1 MFSLWHN
8 TGRSISKVGILGFAT
23 LWRTASLKPSAQTCS
38 CIRRYSAEGKPAE
51 GGGIRLTRQQR
62 LYGTTWQA
70 SPASEQEGVATKLP
84 AVWDFEDNQTY
95 AQEVDLD
102 KLVHPILIT
111 AYIKALKTA
120 ALSSLGGPDQEA
132 SLTRFLIRMDD
143 LLAAAAPRMNYINF
157 AAVVTASAQLWSA
170 ARKYDTFTNQADIHE
185 GLVAVY
191 QQCLQGLQGLQHRLV
206 EMSAWEIRTVV
217 WASATLGCNPDAVIP
232 GMLHHLTFKF
242 AQLTDATKED
252 QRPNAQ
258 ACANL
263 LWALATM
270 RYPAAAE
277 VVDAVCDRMY
287 SLLQSTD
294 QHIRPNA
301 QHTANTFWALMKLKH
316 APSHDVASALLIN
329 LSALCQIPDLQP
341 RSQSVSNCLLACAE
355 LGLSVSS
362 TCLEALLKYLLEM
375 HVSQVDYQHYCNTAW
390 SLAVMRFLD
399 FKTFALFLNKLTTKQ
414 LSARQLGRGR
424 AQPNTW
430 EARQLY
436 QALAWLQPSPGSEQ
450 LEAWSC
456 LHLWLQ
462 AVVLQPPTAPVNS
475 PGQAELWH
483 ALDMQG
489 MPFKAQVPCWM
500 YWADAV
506 LTPYDSSASPA
517 ILVLERPED
526 GLTNMPSRLLGHV
539 ALRNKMLEP
548 FGTVVTIPYYPD
560 SSSVASMAID
570 IEAAVEAKTG
580 LPLDSFRY

>member
-1 MFSLWHN
+1 
-8 TGRSISKVGILGFAT
+8 
-23 LWRTASLKPSAQTCS
+23 
-38 CIRRYSAEGKPAE
+38 
-51 GGGIRLTRQQR
+51 
-62 LYGTTWQA
+62 
-70 SPASEQEGVATKLP
+70 
-84 AVWDFEDNQTY
+84 
-95 AQEVDLD
+95 
-102 KLVHPILIT
+102 
-111 AYIKALKTA
+111 
-120 ALSSLGGPDQEA
+120 
-132 SLTRFLIRMDD
+132 MDD

-170 ARKYDTFTNQADIHE
+170 ARRYDSFTKQADIHE
-185 GLVAVY
+185 RLATVY
-191 QQCLQGLQGLQHRLV
+191 QQCLQSLQYMLGD
-206 EMSAWEIRTVV
+206 MSAWEIRNVV
-217 WASATLGCNPDAVIP
+217 WSSATLGCNPDAIIP
-232 GMLHHLTFKF
+232 GMLHHLTVKF

-263 LWALATM
+263 LWALATI

-277 VVDAVCDRMY
+277 VVDAVCNRMY

-301 QHTANTFWALMKLKH
+301 QHTANTFWALKELKH

-329 LSALCQIPDLQP
+329 LLALCQTADPQP
-341 RSQSVSNCLLACAE
+341 RSQSVSNCLLACTE

-362 TCLEALLKYLLEM
+362 TCVEALLKYVLEM
-375 HVSQVDYQHYCNTAW
+375 HVSQVDYQHYCNAAW
-390 SLAVMRFLD
+390 SLAVMGLLD
-399 FKTFALFLNKLTTKQ
+399 STTFASFLNKLTTKQ
-414 LSARQLGRGR
+414 LSARQVGRGR
-424 AQPNTW
+424 AQPCTIW

-462 AVVLQPPTAPVNS
+462 AVAPQPPAVPVKS

-489 MPFKAQVPCWM
+489 LPYKAQVPCWM

-506 LTPYDSSASPA
+506 LTPHDSSGGQA

-526 GLTNMPSRLLGHV
+526 VLTNMPSRLLGHV
-539 ALRNKMLEP
+539 AFRNKMLEP
-548 FGTVVTIPYYPD
+548 YGTVVAIPYDPD
-560 SSSVASMAID
+560 TSSVESMAGAIK
-570 IEAAVEAKTG
+570 AAVEAKTG
-580 LPLDSFRY
+580 LPLDSFRH